1 MMPYDNRE
9 VVLRLAVADIGL
21 ALGDAVWA
29 EVNPALR
36 GKAWCGAWV
45 LSKLR
50 QAGLTNATWTMGS
63 GFVAKL
69 RLPLTTK
76 PQPADIAYWD
86 QPRQHF
92 ALVESLDPLVT
103 LDGNST
109 GGVVRRKTHLSGHVP
124 LFYSIAKLADRS

>member
-69 RLPLTTK
+69 RLPLTTNLNRRIS
-76 PQPADIAYWD
+76 PIGTSRANTSRWSSRSTRSSRSMAT
-86 QPRQHF
+86 RQE
-92 ALVESLDPLVT
+92 ESSV
-103 LDGNST
+103 
-109 GGVVRRKTHLSGHVP
+109 
-124 LFYSIAKLADRS
+124 AKLT